1 MIQTDDL
8 SAGLKLSAGKMFI
21 LFFPFWSRRMGL
33 SFGSREFIRQPQK
46 PRIATPRFKALSVL
60 EVAFP
65 PEAALG

>member
-1 MIQTDDL
+1 
-8 SAGLKLSAGKMFI
+8 
-21 LFFPFWSRRMGL
+21 MGL

-46 PRIATPRFKALSVL
+46 PCIAKASEKKTPRFKALSVL